1 MSTFEAEIL
10 DVPEAAGFPGGGT
23 KPPVLGDDD
32 MAAILTPVL
41 LAGFE
46 SSVRSFFPGTCFF
59 DLTLFFDFEEE
70 LVEVDLSSLVLLAAS
85 LVKP

>member
-1 MSTFEAEIL
+1 VSTVESEVLEA
-10 DVPEAAGFPGGGT
+10 PEAAGFPGGGT

-46 SSVRSFFPGTCFF
+46 SSVPSFFPGICFF

-70 LVEVDLSSLVLLAAS
+70 VVEVDLSSLVLLAAS

>member
-1 MSTFEAEIL
+1 MSTVESVL
-10 DVPEAAGFPGGGT
+10 DAPEAAGFPGGGT

-46 SSVRSFFPGTCFF
+46 SSAPSFFF
-59 DLTLFFDFEEE
+59 DLTLFFDFEEDV
-70 LVEVDLSSLVLLAAS
+70 VEVDLSSLVLLAAS